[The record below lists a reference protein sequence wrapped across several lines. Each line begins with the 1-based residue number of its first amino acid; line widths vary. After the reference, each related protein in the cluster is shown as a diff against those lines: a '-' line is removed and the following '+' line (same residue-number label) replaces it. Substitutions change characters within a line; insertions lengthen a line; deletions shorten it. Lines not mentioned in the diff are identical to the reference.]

1 MEQESIIEREGEG
14 LEDVINWAKGLIAK
28 IDTQIGC
35 AAAVPERI
43 GAQRDNFTGDCS
55 RLFDK

>member
-14 LEDVINWAKGLIAK
+14 LEDVINWAKGLIVK

-35 AAAVPERI
+35 AAAGPERS
-43 GAQRDNFTGDCS
+43 GDAEG
-55 RLFDK
+55 